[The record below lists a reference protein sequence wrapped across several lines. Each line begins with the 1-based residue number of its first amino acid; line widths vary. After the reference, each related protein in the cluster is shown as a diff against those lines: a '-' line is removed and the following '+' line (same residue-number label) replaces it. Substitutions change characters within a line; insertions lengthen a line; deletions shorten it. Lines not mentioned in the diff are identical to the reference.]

1 MKKCPQCQNTFEDD
15 LRFCQNDGTVL
26 EDIAPVDPF
35 ATMVIAKPT
44 DDEPLQ
50 IPDFDPNKT
59 VVFSTKDEMDVLATP
74 PPPPSFGDIGDV
86 PPPPAPSFSAPP
98 PPGDEYAPPP
108 IAQPDSQPISPPS
121 MQSSAPSFAEPEQ
134 IYQPQPSPFDSPF
147 SAPQQAGASGG
158 WEAPPAPVQQWSDQA
173 SGFGSNT
180 PFQPPGAGVAGQS
193 KGLAIASMICGILSI
208 PCCWLAIIL
217 GPAGAIM
224 GFIAKGK
231 ADSDP
236 VNNGG
241 RGMALAGIICGIIGT
256 CIAILWIVLNVLG
269 IALGS
274 LK

>member
-74 PPPPSFGDIGDV
+74 PPPPSFGETGDV
-86 PPPPAPSFSAPP
+86 PPPPTPSFSAP
-98 PPGDEYAPPP
+98 PPP
-108 IAQPDSQPISPPS
+108 IAQPDSQPISPPA
-121 MQSSAPSFAEPEQ
+121 MPSSAPSFAEPEQ
-134 IYQPQPSPFDSPF
+134 VYQPQPSPFDSPF

-173 SGFGSNT
+173 SGIGSNT
-180 PFQPPGAGVAGQS
+180 PFQPPGAGVGGQS

-208 PCCWLAIIL
+208 PGLCCWVGILL

-224 GFIAKGK
+224 GFIARNK
-231 ADSDP
+231 ANSDP
-236 VNNGG
+236 VTYGG
-241 RGMALAGIICGIIGT
+241 GGMALAGIITGVIGT
-256 CIAILWIVLNVLG
+256 LMGVGLIILYILG
-269 IALGS
+269 FALQGMNGRF
-274 LK
+274 